1 MLNSYNGKKY
11 NIFFQ
16 KKKYNLHTNS
26 KKKKIVI
33 TYNINVFDMITCS
46 DKIHI

>member
-1 MLNSYNGKKY
+1 MEKSITFFFRKR
-11 NIFFQ
+11 NIIYIPTQ
-16 KKKYNLHTNS
+16 